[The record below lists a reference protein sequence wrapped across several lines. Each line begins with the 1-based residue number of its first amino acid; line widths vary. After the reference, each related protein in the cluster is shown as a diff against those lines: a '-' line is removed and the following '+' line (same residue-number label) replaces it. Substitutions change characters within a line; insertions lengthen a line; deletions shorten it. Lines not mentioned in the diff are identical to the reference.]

1 MDLMNKKYKDREGNK
16 YVVRFIKES
25 RKLEIFKLQTKSEI
39 VKTVIPVKPKVE
51 ETDLAPV
58 ETPKTIPEIISKSRF
73 DELDFIPKIE
83 KTSTLAKI
91 KAIFTLGKIKAV
103 EEEISLDDFDL
114 NIDDSKSEVKII
126 QNDNEFKLPTNIA
139 DEKFFLSNILKSLSK
154 NKDRITA
161 TIVNLKNSR
170 IFELTGDPSENKN
183 ILSNISRDFDSD
195 IFRPLENYSNKLKEI
210 LTYPKSINHYSMN
223 YTRTQ
228 KDLLASLAS
237 NETRFEYVLRWE
249 LQVNLG
255 VFSNKF
261 SRMTNELLDLLNTK
275 TEMEIKK
282 LNSIQEQQFRDGK
295 IAIVICL
302 DDLTY
307 LRRIID
313 LWNQS
318 VK

>member
-1 MDLMNKKYKDREGNK
+1 
-16 YVVRFIKES
+16 
-25 RKLEIFKLQTKSEI
+25 
-39 VKTVIPVKPKVE
+39 
-51 ETDLAPV
+51 
-58 ETPKTIPEIISKSRF
+58 
-73 DELDFIPKIE
+73 
-83 KTSTLAKI
+83 
-91 KAIFTLGKIKAV
+91 
-103 EEEISLDDFDL
+103 
-114 NIDDSKSEVKII
+114 
-126 QNDNEFKLPTNIA
+126 
-139 DEKFFLSNILKSLSK
+139 
-154 NKDRITA
+154 
-161 TIVNLKNSR
+161 
-170 IFELTGDPSENKN
+170 
-183 ILSNISRDFDSD
+183 
-195 IFRPLENYSNKLKEI
+195 
-210 LTYPKSINHYSMN
+210 MN